1 MNTIQPGTLSDAQIK
16 ELKLL
21 EYIEPALDVSHIS
34 PSSVDLPMSKEAYR
48 IARMTLPNKNET
60 IRQAL
65 SKMDATKIEEDSILE
80 VGSKYL
86 VYLGHIKNPLP
97 HNLTCHASPKSSTGR
112 VDLHVKLLADKTVM
126 YDTIGENFTGELWML
141 LIPQSFPILFC
152 PGEALI
158 QLRFFNGCEKLKSN
172 EVEELIENGLVL
184 DKSGQRIPRENL
196 HVDSEG
202 KLMMTLDLDV
212 ENPGFVCRGI
222 SHILDIR
229 KRKAYDYQDYFEKVQ
244 LKNGGLVL
252 EPDAFYIL
260 STKEVLDIPTTIA
273 GEMAVSQYK
282 FGEFRAHY
290 AGFFDP
296 GFKGFG
302 TLEVRSSE
310 ELFVYD
316 GYPITEMI
324 FEKVSGPVD
333 VPYGEKPIVNYYGQ
347 VGPTLSKYFKGTLM
361 SPQETKGTLMSDNQT
376 KRIQ

>member
-1 MNTIQPGTLSDAQIK
+1 MQPLQQGTLSDIQIK
-16 ELKLL
+16 KLNL
-21 EYIEPALDVSHIS
+21 CSYIEPAVSVSEIS
-34 PSSVDLPMSKEAYR
+34 PSSIDLPMQPEVYR
-48 IARMTLPNKNET
+48 ISRMTLPSKHET
-60 IRQAL
+60 IRDAMK
-65 SKMDATKIEEDSILE
+65 KMDATPITEGAILE

-86 VYLGHIKNPLP
+86 IYLGKINKPFPENI
-97 HNLTCHASPKSSTGR
+97 NGHASPKSSTGR
-112 VDLHVKLLADKTVM
+112 IDLHVKLLADNTLK
-126 YDTIGENFTGELWML
+126 YDTLPAGFSGEIWML
-141 LIPQSFPILFC
+141 LIPQSFPIQFY

-158 QLRFFNGCEKLKSN
+158 QLRFMNSYDRLSRT
-172 EVEELIENGLVL
+172 EVENLVSQGLVL
-184 DKSGQRIPRENL
+184 DKQGNKIDTQDLTID
-196 HVDSEG
+196 HKG

-212 ENPGFVCRGI
+212 ENPGFVCRGV

-229 KRKAYDYQDYFEKVQ
+229 KRGAYDYQDYFEKVQ

-260 STKEVLDIPTTIA
+260 STKEVLNIPHNIA

-324 FEKVSGPVD
+324 FEKLSESVEI
-333 VPYGEKPIVNYYGQ
+333 PYGEKAIVNYYNQ
-347 VGPTLSKYFKGTLM
+347 VGPTLSKYFK
-361 SPQETKGTLMSDNQT
+361 K
-376 KRIQ
+376 I